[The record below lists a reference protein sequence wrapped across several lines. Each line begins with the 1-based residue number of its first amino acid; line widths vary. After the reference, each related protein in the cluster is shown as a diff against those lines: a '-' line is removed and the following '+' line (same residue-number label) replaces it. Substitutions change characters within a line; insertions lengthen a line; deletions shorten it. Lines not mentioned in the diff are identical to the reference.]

1 LWSDTSVKRKLS
13 DSPVWA
19 TVLIALAAFIGG
31 VLIFNFAIMPL
42 LVAHGDET
50 RVPDLSLSTVPQAER
65 LLKEQGLRLAETQ
78 MVFSPDVP
86 KGCVVFQY
94 PQAFSIVKRNRGVRI
109 RISSGEM
116 GVSVPDLRRQ
126 SLRHAE
132 IVLGRAGLQLGQV
145 CQAHSGEIPPDV
157 IVSTYPGPGAMV
169 EEGGSV
175 DMLVSLGPAHVEL
188 LMPKLVGQN
197 VDVVRKA
204 LEAAGLLVQIDSP
217 SFPPRGRV
225 TRQHPSYGTKVRKG
239 SVVYLTV
246 GRSD

>member
-1 LWSDTSVKRKLS
+1 MKLKLLN
-13 DSPVWA
+13 SPVWA
-19 TVLIALAAFIGG
+19 GVVIALAAFVGG

-42 LVAHGDET
+42 LVAHGEET

-65 LLKEQGLRLAETQ
+65 LLREQGLKLAETQ

-86 KGCVVFQY
+86 KGCVVSQF
-94 PQAFSIVKRNRGVRI
+94 PQAFSIVKRNRGVRV
-109 RISSGEM
+109 RISSGEL
-116 GVSVPDLRRQ
+116 GVSVPDLRGQ

-145 CQAHSGEIPPDV
+145 CQAHSSHIPPDV

-169 EEGGSV
+169 EEGSPV
-175 DMLVSLGPAHVEL
+175 DMLISLGSAQVEF
-188 LMPKLVGQN
+188 LMPKLAGQN
-197 VDVVRKA
+197 IDVVKTA
-204 LEAAGLLVQIDSP
+204 LEAAGLLVQIDAP
-217 SFPPRGRV
+217 SSPPRGRV
-225 TRQHPSYGTKVRKG
+225 TRQHPSYGTKVRRG